1 MIQKHHSY
9 QPHLGCEMSAI
20 GIFQYQFQKWDSTV
34 PEIQTGKLKYCA
46 VRANV
51 VQYSIL

>member
-1 MIQKHHSY
+1 MIHKHHSY
-9 QPHLGCEMSAI
+9 QPDLGCEMSVN
-20 GIFQYQFQKWDSTV
+20 GIFHYQFQKWDSTV
-34 PEIQTGKLKYCA
+34 PETQIWKLKYCE